1 MVMEEAVYIP
11 IPHYPPFKLRS
22 SLIDQDPVIWV
33 HLLEAYI
40 QLCQVLLN
48 GDTKLNVKSQQQFQL
63 FLKVFLGETSEEAT
77 RIFSLGAINPD
88 IRKNTTLLRAYVL
101 HLVKQHSVVKL
112 GLGGE
117 SLWHLV
123 LIYVEKNATLI
134 RRLLDGSFK
143 SPLND
148 NKKLGKISLIPVLRK
163 YLVEQISGGKFAHDN
178 LQYVAMLL
186 GTQTTATGSQIQS
199 FLLTG
204 LQSKKKVVLK
214 DKRGNAAGTSSFA
227 ENFVTEEWIEALE
240 KLYAGGKSVHARI
253 VKDIMLVSI
262 LSLTLAKL
270 AKVISLLGVSGV
282 STMALA
288 PLLSAIILSDAY
300 KKVSPGLE
308 ERLPFM
314 RNIVKKEVEPEVNPK
329 DMEFLVDMFPTLS
342 ERKAKSVLLAN
353 DRDVEKVTHLLLEDP
368 LRIDSIP
375 DYEEKPI
382 EVSQSELEKGLE
394 RFKLLENETNETVGK
409 KQKAASGEEIKK
421 RTLTA
426 ALKLL
431 YESDED
437 ERDDTYD
444 DQEQTSGLAFY
455 EYDRKPKNKEKARLA
470 VFDDEH
476 GKSSPPVEGSPAP
489 ERPAVDINEINMFG
503 YFKTEGPQVFDRE
516 SRKSKLRADIKNAT
530 KWSDEQIEGWFRML
544 QKSPKRFRLLEEQ
557 YLFHFSNKKAI
568 PRQAGQK
575 PPKAQPKPTP
585 NGPSDKKTQARKEK
599 HKAVVGNHNRKGR
612 HSNKT
617 RAEMAGMQ

>member
-1 MVMEEAVYIP
+1 MEEALYIP
-11 IPHYPPFKLRS
+11 IPRYPPFKLRS

-40 QLCQVLLN
+40 RLCQVLLH
-48 GDTKLNVKSQQQFQL
+48 GETKLNVKSQQQFQL
-63 FLKVFLGETSEEAT
+63 FLKVFLAETSEEST

-88 IRKNTTLLRAYVL
+88 IRTNTVLLRAYVL

-117 SLWHLV
+117 SLWHFV
-123 LIYVEKNATLI
+123 LIYVEKNATLV

-163 YLVEQISGGKFAHDN
+163 YLVEQISSGKLDHN
-178 LQYVAMLL
+178 HLKYVAMLL
-186 GTQTTATGSQIQS
+186 GTQTNAAGSQIQS

-204 LQSKKKVVLK
+204 LQTKKKIVSK
-214 DKRGNAAGTSSFA
+214 DKRGNTAGTTPFA
-227 ENFVTEEWIEALE
+227 ESFVTEEWIEALE
-240 KLYAGGKSVHARI
+240 KLYAGGKSVHSQMI
-253 VKDIMLVSI
+253 KDTMLVSI
-262 LSLTLAKL
+262 LALTPVKL

-282 STMALA
+282 STMAIA
-288 PLLSAIILSDAY
+288 PLLSAIILSEPF

-308 ERLPFM
+308 ERLPFL
-314 RNIVKKEVEPEVNPK
+314 RNIVKKEIEPPVSEK
-329 DMEFLVDMFPTLS
+329 DVEFLVDMFPLLTES
-342 ERKAKSVLLAN
+342 KAKSVLIAN
-353 DRDVEKVTHLLLEDP
+353 DGDVEKTTHILLEDP

-375 DYEEKPI
+375 DYQEKPI
-382 EVSQSELEKGLE
+382 EVSRSELEKGLE
-394 RFKLLENETNETVGK
+394 RFKLLENETTESVGK
-409 KQKAASGEEIKK
+409 KKNTLSAEETKK
-421 RTLTA
+421 RTLSA

-444 DQEQTSGLAFY
+444 DQEHTSGLAFY
-455 EYDRKPKNKEKARLA
+455 EYDKKPKNKEKARLA

-476 GKSSPPVEGSPAP
+476 GKSSPPESSPAP
-489 ERPAVDINEINMFG
+489 ERPAFDKNEINLFG
-503 YFKTEGPQVFDRE
+503 YFKTEGPQAFDRG
-516 SRKSKLRADIKNAT
+516 SRKSKLRTDIKNTT

-544 QKSPKRFRLLEEQ
+544 EKSPKRFRLLEEQ
-557 YLFHFSNKKAI
+557 YMYHFSNKKSTQ
-568 PRQAGQK
+568 RQAEQ
-575 PPKAQPKPTP
+575 KAQSPAQ
-585 NGPSDKKTQARKEK
+585 NGTGDKRTQARKEK
-599 HKAVVGNHNRKGR
+599 HKAAVGNHSRKSR

-617 RAEMAGMQ
+617 RAEMAGMQQ